1 MEHETMSGFFGAAL
15 GQLSGMFASEH
26 AAAGEGLVSTALAS
40 SGGMS
45 GLFEKMQQ
53 AGLGD
58 KLSSWVSGGPN
69 ASISADDI
77 TKIFPPEQIEAFAEQ
92 HGVPADVATGLLAHL
107 LPHAVDNATPD
118 GAAPADT
125 DATT

>member
-1 MEHETMSGFFGAAL
+1 MSGFFGAAL

-58 KLSSWVSGGPN
+58 KLGSWVSGGPN
-69 ASISADDI
+69 AAISIEDV
-77 TKIFPPEQIEAFAEQ
+77 TKIFPPEQIEAFAAQ
-92 HGVPADVATGLLAHL
+92 HGVPSDVAAGLLAHL
-107 LPHAVDNATPD
+107 LPHAVDNATPN
-118 GAAPADT
+118 GAPPADP
-125 DATT
+125 DADTAT